1 MRTQW
6 FYDSSVQRFYGL
18 STDTKPTGCTNG
30 SVFIEIDTGD
40 KYLYN
45 EAGAVWVLIPN
56 TSAASNVEF
65 TPPSDM
71 NSTTVQDAIVE
82 VDSKV
87 ESLPDPMIFKGSL
100 GVNGT
105 ITSLP
110 NASTDNNGFVYK
122 VITDGTY
129 QGVSAEAG
137 DTFISNGTEW
147 ILIPSGDE
155 PSGTVTNVAV
165 TSDDGSATITGSP
178 VATSGTIDVSVVV
191 DASFVQDS
199 NHPVKSKLLQTLFT
213 PMTQAQYDSLQT
225 KDMPLYFIYET

>member
-1 MRTQW
+1 MMTQY

-18 STDTKPTGCTNG
+18 STDSKPAGCTNG
-30 SVFIEIDTGD
+30 SRFIEIDTGD
-40 KYLYN
+40 AYLFN
-45 EAGAVWVLIPN
+45 AASGAWTKVPN
-56 TSAASNVEF
+56 TSKASNVEF
-65 TPPSDM
+65 IPPSDM
-71 NSTTVQDAIVE
+71 TSTTVQDAIVE
-82 VDSKV
+82 VDTKV

-129 QGVSAEAG
+129 QGISAKVG
-137 DTFISNGTEW
+137 DAFISNGTAW
-147 ILIPSGDE
+147 VRIPSGDE

-165 TSDDGSATITGSP
+165 TSEDGSATITGSP
-178 VATSGTIDVSVVV
+178 IATSGTIDVSVVV
-191 DASFVQDS
+191 DANFVQNSD
-199 NHPVKSKLLQTLFT
+199 HPVKSKLLQTLFT